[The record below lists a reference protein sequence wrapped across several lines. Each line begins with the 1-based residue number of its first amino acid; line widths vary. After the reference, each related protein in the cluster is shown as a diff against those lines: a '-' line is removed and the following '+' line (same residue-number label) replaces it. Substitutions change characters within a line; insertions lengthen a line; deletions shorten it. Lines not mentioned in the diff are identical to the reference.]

1 MKVTRMQ
8 FDRMVI
14 PNLQSPRI
22 TIKVFDEENREY
34 VLTKEWNTDNDIYLT
49 LDYLKVMSEVNE
61 ETRQE
66 ITNYMGNI
74 VNSVMK
80 ALENTI

>member
-1 MKVTRMQ
+1 MQ

>member
-1 MKVTRMQ
+1 MKIEKMQ

>member
-1 MKVTRMQ
+1 MKIEKME